1 MEISRET
8 LVEWLSCLELAHQD
22 GIDNGRYEGSI
33 CNQQIESVQQA
44 LRELTETPFEQ
55 VII

>member
-33 CNQQIESVQQA
+33 CNQQIESVRQV
-44 LRELTETPFEQ
+44 LLELTETPFE
-55 VII
+55 

>member
-1 MEISRET
+1 MEINRET
-8 LVEWLSCLELAHQD
+8 LVEWLTCLDLAHQD

-33 CNQQIESVQQA
+33 CHQQIESVRQA

-55 VII
+55 VVI